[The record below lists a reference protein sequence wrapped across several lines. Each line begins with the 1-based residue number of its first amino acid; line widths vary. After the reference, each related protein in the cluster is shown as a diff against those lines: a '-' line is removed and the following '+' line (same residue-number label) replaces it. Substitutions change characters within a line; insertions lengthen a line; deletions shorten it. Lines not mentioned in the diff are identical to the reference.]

1 MREDAEKPASSLP
14 PDPLSARTPID
25 IVLLMNEP
33 EAAFQAA
40 AFSRIDPSLSLAHA
54 STLEM
59 LHQSLSRLSPRARL
73 IGFSTSIIAPAS
85 ALAAFPN
92 GGYNFHPGPPN
103 YPGNRPSAFAC
114 YAGEQE
120 YGVTFHRMVPRVD
133 EGEILD
139 CEIFSIA
146 NCDTAH
152 AIAILAYQRL
162 ARLFLMNATA
172 LAQLDRDITGNGVRW
187 SGQKTTQA
195 QYNAMRVVPGN
206 IDPVEL
212 DRRIRAF
219 NWIYTPVSNFGSPH
233 HTKRPDLR
241 PENQNPLQ
249 GLAKDQDF

>member
-1 MREDAEKPASSLP
+1 VREDAEKPASSLP
-14 PDPLSARTPID
+14 PDPLSARIPID

-40 AFSRIDPSLSLAHA
+40 AFSRIDTSLSLAHA

-59 LHQSLSRLSPRARL
+59 LDQALPKLSPRARL
-73 IGFSTSIIAPAS
+73 IGFSTSLIAPAS
-85 ALAAFPN
+85 ALEAFSN
-92 GGYNFHPGPPN
+92 GAYNFHPGPPS

-146 NCDTAH
+146 NCNTSH

-162 ARLFLMNATA
+162 ARTGTYQGMACA
-172 LAQLDRDITGNGVRW
+172 GQDR
-187 SGQKTTQA
+187 
-195 QYNAMRVVPGN
+195 
-206 IDPVEL
+206 
-212 DRRIRAF
+212 
-219 NWIYTPVSNFGSPH
+219 
-233 HTKRPDLR
+233 KRPRPNTTPCAPSREMWIRWNWTAGFVLSTGSTPPSATLVPRDWPAVKPRLRLADLP

>member
-1 MREDAEKPASSLP
+1 VREDAEKPASSLP

-172 LAQLDRDITGNGVRW
+172 LAQLDRKRHRPNTMPCALSPAISIRWNWTAGFGHSTGFTHPSAISVHRTTLSVLIFVLKIRILFKAW
-187 SGQKTTQA
+187 PKTKTFK
-195 QYNAMRVVPGN
+195 
-206 IDPVEL
+206 
-212 DRRIRAF
+212 AF
-219 NWIYTPVSNFGSPH
+219 CFMF
-233 HTKRPDLR
+233 D
-241 PENQNPLQ
+241 Q
-249 GLAKDQDF
+249 GM

>member
-1 MREDAEKPASSLP
+1 VREDAEKPASSLP
-14 PDPLSARTPID
+14 PDPLSARIPID

-40 AFSRIDPSLSLAHA
+40 AFSRIDTSLSLAHA

-59 LHQSLSRLSPRARL
+59 LDQALPKLSPRARL
-73 IGFSTSIIAPAS
+73 IGFSTSLIAPAS
-85 ALAAFPN
+85 ALEAFSN
-92 GGYNFHPGPPN
+92 GAYNFHPGPPS

-139 CEIFSIA
+139 YEIFSIA
-146 NCDTAH
+146 NCNTSH

-172 LAQLDRDITGNGVRW
+172 LAQLDRDIPGNGMRW

-195 QYNAMRVVPGN
+195 QYNAMRAVPGN
-206 IDPVEL
+206 VDPVEL

-219 NWIYTPVSNFGSPH
+219 NWIYTPISNPGPA
-233 HTKRPDLR
+233 R
-241 PENQNPLQ
+241 
-249 GLAKDQDF
+249 LAGRKTAP